1 MASPGPRFTEDWKNM
16 DYKVGLLG
24 RIAFLAASIFVLA
37 YTIFDD
43 WGVFM
48 ISLFLILVVFQIIYL
63 LKYSESSFQKVRTFL
78 DNIKQDKYSQLYP
91 VKFDGTE
98 TDDLHIEFNAILA
111 KLKED
116 QAEKEANYHY
126 FRSVFKHLSIGL
138 ITFGE
143 NGEIQIINTSAKR
156 ILDVEE
162 LTNISGIER
171 INKELHLAIN
181 NLRTGGSELIKIAHP
196 DGIMQLSVYVIELLM
211 RGEKFKLVSL
221 QNIQSELEE
230 KEMEAWQNLVKILTH
245 EIMNSIAPISSLA
258 GTIKSEIE
266 SKIDQV
272 EPISSQD
279 MEDYLMG
286 MTTIEKRS
294 EGLISFVSDFRS
306 LAHIPAPK
314 FSSIGISRLFDQ
326 LETLLQH
333 QLENND
339 ILLKKELNPKELI
352 LFGDQTQIEQVMIN
366 LAQNAIQALED
377 AEERIITLR
386 AFIDEA
392 GKIILEVSDTGSGIE
407 EEALSK
413 IFIPFFT
420 TKKKGSGIGLS
431 LSKQI
436 MRRHK
441 GNIQVRSKQGEGTTF
456 KLIFNG

>member
-1 MASPGPRFTEDWKNM
+1 M
-16 DYKVGLLG
+16 DYRVGLLG
-24 RIAFLAASIFVLA
+24 RIGLLAGSLFLLA
-37 YTIFDD
+37 YSISSS
-43 WGVFM
+43 WGVFVT
-48 ISLFLILVVFQIIYL
+48 SLLLIMVVLQIVFML
-63 LKYSESSFQKVRTFL
+63 RYSESSFKKVRLFL

-116 QAEKEANYHY
+116 QAEKEANYQY

-143 NGEIQIINTSAKR
+143 NGDIQILNVAAKR
-156 ILDVEE
+156 ILNVDELKNIHEVE
-162 LTNISGIER
+162 S
-171 INKELHLAIN
+171 INKELHLAIQ

-211 RGEKFKLVSL
+211 RGERFKLVSL

-258 GTIKSEIE
+258 GTLKGELE
-266 SKIDQV
+266 YKIDHN
-272 EPISSQD
+272 ESLNPSD
-279 MEDYLMG
+279 MEDCMMG
-286 MTTIEKRS
+286 ISTIEKRS
-294 EGLISFVSDFRS
+294 EGLIRFVSDFRS
-306 LAHIPAPK
+306 LAHIPTPK
-314 FSSIGISRLFDQ
+314 FGSIGISKLFDQ
-326 LETLLQH
+326 LEILLQH
-333 QLENND
+333 QLD
-339 ILLKKELNPKELI
+339 SLQITLKKELNPEELI
-352 LFGDQTQIEQVMIN
+352 LFGDQTQIEQVLIN
-366 LAQNAIQALED
+366 LLQNAIQAVED
-377 AEERIITLR
+377 SDLKIITLK

-392 GKIILEVSDTGSGIE
+392 GKIIIEVTDTGKGIE

-441 GNIQVRSKQGEGTTF
+441 GNIQVRSVLGEGTTF

>member
-1 MASPGPRFTEDWKNM
+1 MLRFTEDSKNM
-16 DYKVGLLG
+16 DYRVGLLG
-24 RIAFLAASIFVLA
+24 RIALVAASLFLLA
-37 YTIFDD
+37 YGIIDD

-48 ISLFLILVVFQIIYL
+48 ISLFLILVVFQIIFL
-63 LKYSESSFQKVRTFL
+63 IRYSESSFKKVRLFL

-116 QAEKEANYHY
+116 QAEKEANYQY

-143 NGEIQIINTSAKR
+143 NGEIQILNVAAKR
-156 ILDVEE
+156 ILNVDE
-162 LTNISGIER
+162 LKNIAEIEQ
-171 INKELHLAIN
+171 INKELHLAIQ

-211 RGEKFKLVSL
+211 RGERFKLVSL

-258 GTIKSEIE
+258 GTLKGELEHKIE
-266 SKIDQV
+266 HN
-272 EPISSQD
+272 EPLNPSD
-279 MEDYLMG
+279 MEDCMMG
-286 MTTIEKRS
+286 ISTIEKRS

-306 LAHIPAPK
+306 LAHIPTPK
-314 FSSIGISRLFDQ
+314 FGSIGIARLFDQ
-326 LETLLQH
+326 LEILLQN
-333 QLENND
+333 QLENQG
-339 ILLKKELNPKELI
+339 ITLEKELNPNELI
-352 LFGDQTQIEQVMIN
+352 LFGDQTQIEQVLIN
-366 LAQNAIQALED
+366 LLQNAIQALDD
-377 AEERIITLR
+377 AEEKKITLR

-392 GKIILEVSDTGSGIE
+392 GKIIIEVSDTGKGIE

-441 GNIQVRSKQGEGTTF
+441 GNIQVRSTLGEGTTF

>member
-1 MASPGPRFTEDWKNM
+1 M

-24 RIAFLAASIFVLA
+24 RIAFLAASLFLLSNAIIA
-37 YTIFDD
+37 S

-48 ISLFLILVVFQIIYL
+48 ISLLLVLVVFQIIYL
-63 LKYSESSFQKVRTFL
+63 LRYSEGSFKKVRVFL

-116 QAEKEANYHY
+116 QAEKEANYQY

-143 NGEIQIINTSAKR
+143 DGSIQIANTAAKR

-162 LTNISGIER
+162 LKNIGEIEK

-181 NLRTGGSELIKIAHP
+181 DLRTGGSELIKIAHP
-196 DGIMQLSVYVIELLM
+196 DGIMQISVYVIELLM

-258 GTIKSEIE
+258 GTIQGEIE
-266 SKIDQV
+266 SKIDNV
-272 EPISSQD
+272 EQISPQD

-286 MTTIEKRS
+286 ISTIEKRS
-294 EGLISFVSDFRS
+294 QGLISFVSDFRS
-306 LAHIPAPK
+306 LAHITAPK
-314 FSSIGISRLFDQ
+314 FSSIAIAKLF
-326 LETLLQH
+326 H
-333 QLENND
+333 QLEV
-339 ILLKKELNPKELI
+339 LLQNQLENFQIELIKEINPKELI
-352 LFGDQTQIEQVMIN
+352 LFGDQTQIEQVLIN
-366 LAQNAIQALED
+366 LTQNAIQAVED
-377 AEERIITLR
+377 SKVKRIILR

-392 GKIILEVSDTGSGIE
+392 GKIILEVADTGKGIE

-420 TKKKGSGIGLS
+420 TKSKGSGIGLS

-441 GNIQVRSKQGEGTTF
+441 GNIQVRSTQGEGTTF

>member
-1 MASPGPRFTEDWKNM
+1 M
-16 DYKVGLLG
+16 DYRVGLLG
-24 RIAFLAASIFVLA
+24 RIALVAASLFLLA
-37 YTIFDD
+37 YAMIDG

-48 ISLFLILVVFQIIYL
+48 ISLFLILVVFQIIFL
-63 LKYSESSFQKVRTFL
+63 VRYSESSFKKVRLFL

-116 QAEKEANYHY
+116 QAEKEANYQY

-143 NGEIQIINTSAKR
+143 NGEIQILNVAAKR
-156 ILDVEE
+156 ILNVDD
-162 LTNISGIER
+162 LKNIGEIES
-171 INKELHLAIN
+171 INKELHLAIQ

-211 RGEKFKLVSL
+211 RGERFKLVSL

-230 KEMEAWQNLVKILTH
+230 KEMEAWQNLVKVLTH

-258 GTIKSEIE
+258 GTLKGEIE
-266 SKIDQV
+266 HKMDHN
-272 EPISSQD
+272 EPLNPTD
-279 MEDYLMG
+279 MEDCLLG
-286 MTTIEKRS
+286 ITTIEKRS

-306 LAHIPAPK
+306 LAHIPPPK
-314 FSSIGISRLFDQ
+314 FGSIGISRLFDQ
-326 LETLLQH
+326 LEVLLQN
-333 QLENND
+333 QLDSKE
-339 ILLKKELNPKELI
+339 IKFIKELNPKELI
-352 LFGDQTQIEQVMIN
+352 LFGDQMQIEQVMIN
-366 LAQNAIQALED
+366 LLQNAIQAVED
-377 AEERIITLR
+377 SEEKVIKLS

-392 GKIILEVSDTGSGIE
+392 GKIILEVSDTGKGIE
-407 EEALSK
+407 EEALGK

-441 GNIQVRSKQGEGTTF
+441 GNIQVRSTLGEGTTF

>member
-1 MASPGPRFTEDWKNM
+1 M

-24 RIAFLAASIFVLA
+24 RIVLLAITLFFLS
-37 YTIFDD
+37 YTILDD

-48 ISLFLILVVFQIIYL
+48 TSLFIILVIFQVIL
-63 LKYSESSFQKVRTFL
+63 LVRFSESSFKKVRTFL
-78 DNIKQDKYSQLYP
+78 DNIKQDKYSQVYP

-116 QAEKEANYHY
+116 QAEKEANYQY

-138 ITFGE
+138 LTYGE
-143 NGEIQIINTSAKR
+143 NGEIQIFNVAAKR
-156 ILDVEE
+156 ILNVDD
-162 LTNISGIER
+162 LKNISEIEK
-171 INKELHLAIN
+171 INKELHLAIQ

-258 GTIKSEIE
+258 GTLKGELE
-266 SKIDQV
+266 DRMEHN
-272 EPISSQD
+272 EPLSPSD
-279 MEDYLMG
+279 MEDCMMG
-286 MTTIEKRS
+286 ISTIEKRS

-314 FSSIGISRLFDQ
+314 FSSIRISNLFGQ
-326 LETLLQH
+326 LE
-333 QLENND
+333 
-339 ILLKKELNPKELI
+339 ILLNHQIESGGIQLIKELEPEELI
-352 LFGDQTQIEQVMIN
+352 LFGDQTQIEQVLIN
-366 LAQNAIQALED
+366 LTQNAIQALED
-377 AEERIITLR
+377 SDKKIIRLR
-386 AFIDEA
+386 AYIDEA
-392 GKIILEVSDTGSGIE
+392 GKIIIEVCDTGKGIE

-441 GNIQVRSKQGEGTTF
+441 GNIQVKSIQGEGTTF

>member
-1 MASPGPRFTEDWKNM
+1 M

-24 RIAFLAASIFVLA
+24 RIALLAASLFFLA
-37 YTIFDD
+37 FGISGD

-48 ISLFLILVVFQIIYL
+48 ISLFLILVVFQIVFL
-63 LKYSESSFQKVRTFL
+63 LRYSESSFKKVRLFL
-78 DNIKQDKYSQLYP
+78 DNIKQDKYTQLYP

-116 QAEKEANYHY
+116 QAEKEANYQY

-143 NGEIQIINTSAKR
+143 NGEIQILNVAAKR
-156 ILDVEE
+156 ILNVDE
-162 LTNISGIER
+162 LKNISEIEQV
-171 INKELHLAIN
+171 NKELHLAIQ

-211 RGEKFKLVSL
+211 RGERFKLVSL

-258 GTIKSEIE
+258 GTLQGELEEKIE
-266 SKIDQV
+266 NNESLS
-272 EPISSQD
+272 PAD
-279 MEDYLMG
+279 MEDCMMG
-286 MTTIEKRS
+286 ISTIEKRS
-294 EGLISFVSDFRS
+294 QGLISFVSDFRS
-306 LAHIPAPK
+306 LAHIPSPK
-314 FSSIGISRLFDQ
+314 FGSIGISRLFDQ
-326 LETLLQH
+326 LEILLQN
-333 QLENND
+333 QLEAQG
-339 ILLKKELNPKELI
+339 ITLRKELNPDELI
-352 LFGDQTQIEQVMIN
+352 LFGDQHQIEQVLIN
-366 LAQNAIQALED
+366 LLQNAIQALED
-377 AEERIITLR
+377 SEEKIITLS

-392 GKIILEVSDTGSGIE
+392 GKIIIEVSDTGKGIE

-441 GNIQVRSKQGEGTTF
+441 GNIQVRSTLGEGTTF

>member
-1 MASPGPRFTEDWKNM
+1 MLLSTEDWKNM

-24 RIAFLAASIFVLA
+24 RIALMAASFFFLAYAMLGE
-37 YTIFDD
+37 
-43 WGVFM
+43 WGVFV
-48 ISLFLILVVFQIIYL
+48 ISLLLILVVFQIIFL
-63 LKYSESSFQKVRTFL
+63 LRYSESSFKKVRLFL
-78 DNIKQDKYSQLYP
+78 DNIKQDKYTQLYP

-116 QAEKEANYHY
+116 QAEKEANYQY

-143 NGEIQIINTSAKR
+143 NGEIQILNVAAKR
-156 ILDVEE
+156 ILNVNE
-162 LTNISGIER
+162 LKNISEIEG
-171 INKELHLAIN
+171 INKELHLAIQ

-211 RGEKFKLVSL
+211 RGERFKLVSL

-258 GTIKSEIE
+258 GTLKGELEDRIE
-266 SKIDQV
+266 NNQSL
-272 EPISSQD
+272 STSD
-279 MEDYLMG
+279 MEDCMMG
-286 MTTIEKRS
+286 ISTIEKRS
-294 EGLISFVSDFRS
+294 QGLISFVSDFRS
-306 LAHIPAPK
+306 LAHIPTPK
-314 FSSIGISRLFDQ
+314 FGSIGISRLFDQ
-326 LETLLQH
+326 LEILLQH
-333 QLENND
+333 QLEAQG
-339 ILLKKELNPKELI
+339 ITLRKELNPDELI
-352 LFGDQTQIEQVMIN
+352 LFGDQHQIEQVLIN
-366 LAQNAIQALED
+366 LLQNAIQALED
-377 AEERIITLR
+377 TEEKIITLS

-392 GKIILEVSDTGSGIE
+392 GKIIIEVSDTGKGIE

-441 GNIQVRSKQGEGTTF
+441 GNIQVRSVLGEGTTF

>member
-1 MASPGPRFTEDWKNM
+1 M
-16 DYKVGLLG
+16 DYRVGLLG
-24 RIAFLAASIFVLA
+24 RIALLAASLFLLA
-37 YTIFDD
+37 YGMIDD

-48 ISLFLILVVFQIIYL
+48 ISLFLILVVFQIIFL
-63 LKYSESSFQKVRTFL
+63 IRYSESSFKKVRLFL

-116 QAEKEANYHY
+116 QAEKEANYQY

-143 NGEIQIINTSAKR
+143 NGEIQILNVAAKR
-156 ILDVEE
+156 ILNVDE
-162 LTNISGIER
+162 LKNIAEIEQV
-171 INKELHLAIN
+171 NKELHLAIQ

-211 RGEKFKLVSL
+211 RGERFKLVSL

-258 GTIKSEIE
+258 GTLKGELEYKIE
-266 SKIDQV
+266 HN
-272 EPISSQD
+272 EPLNPSD
-279 MEDYLMG
+279 MEDCMMG
-286 MTTIEKRS
+286 ISTIEKRS

-306 LAHIPAPK
+306 LAHIPTPK

-326 LETLLQH
+326 LEILLQH
-333 QLENND
+333 QLENQG
-339 ILLKKELNPKELI
+339 ITLEKELNPNELI
-352 LFGDQTQIEQVMIN
+352 LFGDQTQIEQVLIN
-366 LAQNAIQALED
+366 LLQNAIQALED
-377 AEERIITLR
+377 AEEKKITLR

-392 GKIILEVSDTGSGIE
+392 GKIIIEVSDTGKGIE
-407 EEALSK
+407 EEALGK

-441 GNIQVRSKQGEGTTF
+441 GKYPGAIQAR
-456 KLIFNG
+456 

>member
-1 MASPGPRFTEDWKNM
+1 M
-16 DYKVGLLG
+16 DYRVGLLG
-24 RIAFLAASIFVLA
+24 RIALVAASLFLLA
-37 YTIFDD
+37 YAIIDD

-48 ISLFLILVVFQIIYL
+48 ISLLIILVVFQIIYL
-63 LKYSESSFQKVRTFL
+63 VRYSESSFKKVRLFL
-78 DNIKQDKYSQLYP
+78 DNIKQDKYTQLYP

-116 QAEKEANYHY
+116 QAEKEANYQY

-143 NGEIQIINTSAKR
+143 NGEIQILNVAAKR
-156 ILDVEE
+156 ILNVDD
-162 LTNISGIER
+162 LKNIGEIES
-171 INKELHLAIN
+171 INKELHLAIQ

-230 KEMEAWQNLVKILTH
+230 KEMEAWQNLVKVLTH

-258 GTIKSEIE
+258 GTLKGEIE
-266 SKIDQV
+266 HKMDHN
-272 EPISSQD
+272 EPLSPSD
-279 MEDYLMG
+279 MEDCLLG
-286 MTTIEKRS
+286 ITTIEKRS

-306 LAHIPAPK
+306 LAHIPTPK
-314 FSSIGISRLFDQ
+314 FGSIGISRLFDQ
-326 LETLLQH
+326 LEVLLQN
-333 QLENND
+333 QLDANE
-339 ILLKKELNPKELI
+339 IKFIKELNPKELI
-352 LFGDQTQIEQVMIN
+352 LFGDQMQIEQVMIN
-366 LAQNAIQALED
+366 LLQNAIQALED
-377 AEERIITLR
+377 SDEKVITLR

-392 GKIILEVSDTGSGIE
+392 GKIILEVNDTGKGIE
-407 EEALSK
+407 EEALGK

-441 GNIQVRSKQGEGTTF
+441 GNIQVRSKIGEGTTF

>member
-1 MASPGPRFTEDWKNM
+1 M

-24 RIAFLAASIFVLA
+24 RIALLAASLFFLA
-37 YTIFDD
+37 FGISGD

-48 ISLFLILVVFQIIYL
+48 ISLFLILVVFQIVFL
-63 LKYSESSFQKVRTFL
+63 LRYSESSFKKVRLFL
-78 DNIKQDKYSQLYP
+78 DNIKQDKYTQLYP

-116 QAEKEANYHY
+116 QAEKEANYQY

-143 NGEIQIINTSAKR
+143 NGEIQILNVAAKR
-156 ILDVEE
+156 ILNVDE
-162 LTNISGIER
+162 LKNISEIEQV
-171 INKELHLAIN
+171 NKELHLAIQ

-211 RGEKFKLVSL
+211 RGERFKLVSL

-258 GTIKSEIE
+258 GTLQGELEEKIE
-266 SKIDQV
+266 NNESLS
-272 EPISSQD
+272 PAD
-279 MEDYLMG
+279 MEDCMLG
-286 MTTIEKRS
+286 ISTIEKRS
-294 EGLISFVSDFRS
+294 QGLISFVSDFRS
-306 LAHIPAPK
+306 LAHIPSPK
-314 FSSIGISRLFDQ
+314 FGSIGISRLFDQ
-326 LETLLQH
+326 LEILLQN
-333 QLENND
+333 QLEAQG
-339 ILLKKELNPKELI
+339 ITLRKELNPDELI
-352 LFGDQTQIEQVMIN
+352 LFGDQHQIEQVLIN
-366 LAQNAIQALED
+366 LLQNAIQALED
-377 AEERIITLR
+377 SEEKIITLS
-386 AFIDEA
+386 AFIDKA
-392 GKIILEVSDTGSGIE
+392 GKIIIEVSDTGKGIE

-441 GNIQVRSKQGEGTTF
+441 GNIQVRSTLGEGTTF

>member
-1 MASPGPRFTEDWKNM
+1 M

-24 RIAFLAASIFVLA
+24 RIALLAGSLFLLA
-37 YTIFDD
+37 YTIFDE
-43 WGVFM
+43 WGVFVT
-48 ISLFLILVVFQIIYL
+48 SLFIILVIIQIIFL
-63 LKYSESSFQKVRTFL
+63 LRYSESSFKKVRTFL
-78 DNIKQDKYSQLYP
+78 DNIKQDKYSQVYP

-116 QAEKEANYHY
+116 QAEKEANYQY

-143 NGEIQIINTSAKR
+143 NGNIQILNVAAKR
-156 ILDVEE
+156 ILNVDE
-162 LTNISGIER
+162 LKNIGEIANV
-171 INKELHLAIN
+171 NKELHLAIQ

-258 GTIKSEIE
+258 GTLKSDIE
-266 SKIDQV
+266 HKIEQNE
-272 EPISSQD
+272 EPTEEEL
-279 MEDYLMG
+279 EDFLMG
-286 MTTIEKRS
+286 MATIEKRS
-294 EGLISFVSDFRS
+294 EGLINFVSDFRS

-314 FSSIGISRLFDQ
+314 FTSIRISHLFEQ
-326 LETLLQH
+326 LKTLLHH
-333 QLENND
+333 QIETGGIKLIQEID
-339 ILLKKELNPKELI
+339 PEELI

-366 LAQNAIQALED
+366 LTQNAIQAV
-377 AEERIITLR
+377 EESDEKIIRLR

-392 GKIILEVSDTGSGIE
+392 GKIIIEVCDTGKGIE

-441 GNIQVRSKQGEGTTF
+441 GNIQVRSQLGEGTTF

>member
-1 MASPGPRFTEDWKNM
+1 M

-24 RIAFLAASIFVLA
+24 RIALLAASLFFLA
-37 YTIFDD
+37 FGISGD

-48 ISLFLILVVFQIIYL
+48 ISLFLILVVFQIVFL
-63 LKYSESSFQKVRTFL
+63 LRYSESSFKKVRLFL
-78 DNIKQDKYSQLYP
+78 DNIKQDKYTQLYP

-116 QAEKEANYHY
+116 QAEKEANYQY

-143 NGEIQIINTSAKR
+143 NGEIQILNVAAKR
-156 ILDVEE
+156 ILNVDE
-162 LTNISGIER
+162 LKNISEIEQV
-171 INKELHLAIN
+171 NKELHLAIQ

-211 RGEKFKLVSL
+211 RGERFKLVSL

-258 GTIKSEIE
+258 GTLQGELEEKIE
-266 SKIDQV
+266 NNESLS
-272 EPISSQD
+272 PAD
-279 MEDYLMG
+279 MEDCMLG
-286 MTTIEKRS
+286 ISTIEKRS
-294 EGLISFVSDFRS
+294 QGLISFVSDFRS
-306 LAHIPAPK
+306 LAHIPSPK
-314 FSSIGISRLFDQ
+314 FGSIGISRLFNQ
-326 LETLLQH
+326 LEILLQN
-333 QLENND
+333 QLEAQG
-339 ILLKKELNPKELI
+339 ITLRKELNPDELI
-352 LFGDQTQIEQVMIN
+352 LFGDQHQIEQVLIN
-366 LAQNAIQALED
+366 LLQNAIQALED
-377 AEERIITLR
+377 SEEKIITLS

-392 GKIILEVSDTGSGIE
+392 GKIIIEVSDTGKGIE

-441 GNIQVRSKQGEGTTF
+441 GNIQVRSTLGEGTTF